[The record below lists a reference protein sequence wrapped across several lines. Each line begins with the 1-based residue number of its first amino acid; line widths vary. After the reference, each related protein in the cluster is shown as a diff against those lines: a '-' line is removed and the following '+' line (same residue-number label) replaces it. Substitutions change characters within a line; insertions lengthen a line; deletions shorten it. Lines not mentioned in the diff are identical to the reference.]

1 MGRGARLEKM
11 IELEFPDGL
20 VVKKSDV
27 VTAVAWVRSLARE
40 LQHAVGMVKK
50 TQNKLKK
57 KKKICGIFAAGRE
70 LDVDSLAGFVSYPWS
85 GRFLGGL

>member
-27 VTAVAWVRSLARE
+27 VTTVAWVRSLARE

-50 TQNKLKK
+50 PKTN
-57 KKKICGIFAAGRE
+57 
-70 LDVDSLAGFVSYPWS
+70 
-85 GRFLGGL
+85 